1 MTEEP
6 NEANDADSRDLMVR
20 MEPIEQGAKS
30 RALELLNAAT
40 LLRTAFE
47 TAPLVTA
54 EDSTALAD
62 VVQKLDRMRKN
73 VEVVRKK
80 WTEPLFNAKAAIDED
95 FRPIREMLERLIKTG
110 KDRIALFAKEQRRL
124 AELRAEEERKKRD
137 ADLAA
142 AQALQ
147 REAEAKAA
155 DAAVETLTAPTQEAQ
170 AEAAKLLESAQAETH
185 AAGSLAVAAAMT
197 PVTDPAAAK
206 VNNLTGGGMR
216 GTRTWKFRVVDP
228 AALPREFLVV
238 NESAIRTALA
248 TAKKNGLLSVDAT
261 GNVEQ
266 RFAIPGVEIFL
277 EEGVAMGRGN

>member
-147 REAEAKAA
+147 REAEEKAA
-155 DAAVETLTAPTQEAQ
+155 DAAAETMTADSPDAQ
-170 AEAAKLLESAQAETH
+170 AEAGKKLEAANAEAQA
-185 AAGSLAVAAAMT
+185 AGVLAVQAAMT
-197 PVTDPAAAK
+197 PVTDPAAAR
-206 VNNLTGGGMR
+206 VTSLTGGGMR
-216 GTRTWKFRVVDP
+216 GTRTWKFRVVNP
-228 AALPREFLVV
+228 ALIPREFLVV
-238 NESAIRTALA
+238 DEPAIRAALSN
-248 TAKKNGLLSVDAT
+248 AKKNGLLRVDDA

-266 RFAIPGVEIFL
+266 RFAIPGVEIYL
-277 EEGVAMGRGN
+277 DESVALGRTN